1 MVDWLDPCHV
11 AVLSLVWNVNYTRSS
26 FSSRALYPLYSGTS
40 RARRKLLLWAE
51 MMVWSPSFYV
61 LLQFVTSGLK
71 ASLASL
77 CRDLRQLPL
86 PSGYLQIPDFC
97 TVKGLYGSFTH
108 WEGCL
113 GALICLRWLW
123 TPCLGFSLSLDIAAG
138 SNYFCFKRRLLF
150 STLRRGKTGHLLPYL
165 CTCQSKLKTI

>member
-1 MVDWLDPCHV
+1 MPLSLCGIGSNMVDWLDPCHV

-71 ASLASL
+71 TSLASL
-77 CRDLRQLPL
+77 CRDLRQGCWSAAFALRIPSDSRFLHSQRSVWLFYSLGGLSGCTHLPEVVVDAL
-86 PSGYLQIPDFC
+86 SGIQPQPGYC
-97 TVKGLYGSFTH
+97 S
-108 WEGCL
+108 
-113 GALICLRWLW
+113 R
-123 TPCLGFSLSLDIAAG
+123 
-138 SNYFCFKRRLLF
+138 
-150 STLRRGKTGHLLPYL
+150 
-165 CTCQSKLKTI
+165 